1 MSRKGS
7 PLDREKINFMIS
19 RPLIVEMKA
28 LIPQGERSDFINE
41 ILQEALVNYGRRK
54 ASEAMDAFR
63 NKYKLRMT
71 TAEIIRL
78 KNYGR
83 K

>member
-7 PLDREKINFMIS
+7 TLDREKVNFMIS
-19 RPLIVEMKA
+19 KTVLLEMKKS
-28 LIPQGERSDFINE
+28 IPAGERSDFVNE
-41 ILQEALVNYGRRK
+41 VLEEAIVDYQRRK
-54 ASEAMDAFR
+54 ASEAMDR
-63 NKYKLRMT
+63 MRENSKLTIT

>member
-7 PLDREKINFMIS
+7 TLDREKVNFMIS
-19 RPLIVEMKA
+19 KDVLAELKEW
-28 LIPQGERSDFINE
+28 IPAGERSDFVN
-41 ILQEALVNYGRRK
+41 EALEEAVLDFQRRK
-54 ASEAMDAFR
+54 ASASMDAFR
-63 NKYKLRMT
+63 EKNKLSMT

>member
-1 MSRKGS
+1 MARKGS
-7 PLDREKINFMIS
+7 TLDREKINFMMS
-19 RPLIVEMKA
+19 RPVVMQLKK
-28 LIPQGERSDFINE
+28 LIPAGERSDFVNTAM
-41 ILQEALVNYGRRK
+41 EAALLRFQRQK
-54 ASEAMDAFR
+54 AIEGMEAFR
-63 NKYKLRMT
+63 KKYKLRMT

>member
-7 PLDREKINFMIS
+7 SFDREKINFMIS
-19 RPLIVEMKA
+19 RPLIVQMKA

-41 ILQEALVNYGRRK
+41 VLHEALVDYGRRK
-54 ASEAMDAFR
+54 AIEEMDM
-63 NKYKLRMT
+63 LRKKAKWSMT
-71 TAEIIRL
+71 TQEIIAA